1 MKIFRMAVLTLIGG
15 LIYIIVEIM
24 FRGYTHWTML
34 VVGGICGCLVGEL
47 DDLIPWE
54 MPFVAQCI
62 LGGLVITA
70 VEFASGCI
78 INIWLGWD
86 VWDYSNLPLNLLG
99 QVCAGFTFLWVLAC
113 AVWIP
118 VYDYINYSLF
128 GGDKPRYFIL
138 GGKS

>member
-1 MKIFRMAVLTLIGG
+1 MKIFRMAVLTFIGG
-15 LIYIIVEIM
+15 LIYITVEVM

-54 MPFVAQCI
+54 MPFIAQCI
-62 LGGLVITA
+62 LGGLVVTA
-70 VEFASGCI
+70 VEFVSGCI

-86 VWDYSNLPLNLLG
+86 VWDYSNLPFNLLG
-99 QVCAGFTFLWVLAC
+99 QVCIWFTFLWVLVC

-128 GGDKPRYFIL
+128 GGEKPRYSIL
-138 GGKS
+138 GGKK